1 MTIHENRKYVKHT
14 ITRKVI
20 LTLIIAF
27 TLQAPVGAI
36 AKSKAKSTDMVT
48 YTVFHA
54 IPAGNGADKV
64 DVYAN
69 NKLIVDNATPGAM
82 ATFNVE
88 RGNVQVKIY
97 ADGVLPTSDT
107 PAVLVSKTTYLSNG
121 ANVTF
126 VAHLALDGKPHI
138 DLFKNMITS
147 PGKKKAWL
155 VARHVA
161 AAPAVDIRADGKI
174 VFQNLTNDWERK
186 GTFADNKYSV
196 DAVLADSHTVVAIAP
211 INVSLQSES
220 STVVYAWGSA
230 AQKNLKFSVQYVPVR
245 KES

>member
-1 MTIHENRKYVKHT
+1 M
-14 ITRKVI
+14 
-20 LTLIIAF
+20 TLIFAF
-27 TLQAPVGAI
+27 ILQAPVGAI
-36 AKSKAKSTDMVT
+36 AKSKAKSTDKVT
-48 YTVFHA
+48 YTVLHA

-69 NKLIVDNATPGAM
+69 NKLVIDNATPGAM
-82 ATFNVE
+82 ASFTVD
-88 RGNVQVKIY
+88 RGNQQIKIY

-107 PAVLVSKTTYLSNG
+107 PAVLTSKTVYLSNG
-121 ANVTF
+121 ADVTF
-126 VAHLALDGKPHI
+126 VAHLALDGKPHL
-138 DLFKNMITS
+138 DVFRNMITS

-161 AAPAVDIRADGKI
+161 AAPNVDIRADGKI
-174 VFQNLTNDWERK
+174 ALQNLSNDWERK
-186 GTFADNKYSV
+186 ATFAAKTYSV

-211 INVSLQSES
+211 IAVTLNSES

-230 AQKNLKFSVQYVPVR
+230 AQKNLRFSIQYVPVR

>member
-1 MTIHENRKYVKHT
+1 MNTILRRR
-14 ITRKVI
+14 ITASLLIALVI
-20 LTLIIAF
+20 
-27 TLQAPVGAI
+27 QAPLNAN
-36 AKSKAKSTDMVT
+36 ADSKAKNTDKVT
-48 YTVFHA
+48 YTILHA

-82 ATFNVE
+82 ATFNVA
-88 RGNVQVKIY
+88 RGNIQIKIY

-107 PAVLVSKTTYLSNG
+107 PAVLTSKNTYLSNG

-126 VAHLALDGKPHI
+126 VAHLALDGKAHM
-138 DLFKNMITS
+138 DVFRNMITS

-155 VARHVA
+155 LVRHVA
-161 AAPAVDIRADGKI
+161 AAPAVDIRADGKT
-174 VFQNLTNDWERK
+174 VFQNLTNDGERK
-186 GTFADNKYSV
+186 STFAVKSYSV

-211 INVSLQSES
+211 INITLQNES

-230 AQKNLKFSVQYVPVR
+230 AQKNLKFAVQQIPVR
-245 KES
+245 KDD